1 MWYRRCH
8 LGIGA
13 GRSEPYLQL
22 LLQLIHLTVP
32 FRPPIVRQGL
42 ARYARRGPIFISPG
56 QVLAMARG
64 KFGEH
69 LKRERE
75 LREVSLDELSKATRI
90 SNRFLQALENEDWG
104 KLPGGVFGHGF
115 VRTIA
120 RYLGLSEEAL
130 LGEYDLA
137 RAEKSPAV
145 APNPTE
151 PIPSPPRW
159 LPVAVVVGG
168 LILLVLLLY
177 GVGYAWRQVSAYRTA
192 KQSAASSAVAPLE
205 LSVSA
210 SASTH
215 VRVIADGKL
224 LTDSQIY
231 AGDTLHFTAKQQ
243 FDVSATNSSAVLLQ
257 LNGRAMPPLGLPG
270 TFGRMVFSQ
279 ENLRKGPGGSKP

>member
-1 MWYRRCH
+1 
-8 LGIGA
+8 
-13 GRSEPYLQL
+13 
-22 LLQLIHLTVP
+22 
-32 FRPPIVRQGL
+32 
-42 ARYARRGPIFISPG
+42 
-56 QVLAMARG
+56 MARG

-115 VRTIA
+115 VRSIA

-137 RAEKSPAV
+137 RAEKAPAT
-145 APNPTE
+145 AAKPPE
-151 PIPSPPRW
+151 PIPSPPKW
-159 LPVAVVVGG
+159 IPAAMVLGG
-168 LILLVLLLY
+168 LLLLVLLFYGALY
-177 GVGYAWRQVSAYRTA
+177 GWRQMTVYRAA
-192 KQSAASSAVAPLE
+192 KQSAASTAGVPLE
-205 LSVSA
+205 LSISA

-215 VRVIADGKL
+215 VRIIADGKV
-224 LTDSQIY
+224 LTDSQVY

-257 LNGRAMPPLGLPG
+257 LNGRAMPPLGVAG
-270 TFGRMVFSQ
+270 TFGRMVYTQ
-279 ENLRKGPGGSKP
+279 ENLRKAPGGDSKP

>member
-1 MWYRRCH
+1 
-8 LGIGA
+8 
-13 GRSEPYLQL
+13 
-22 LLQLIHLTVP
+22 
-32 FRPPIVRQGL
+32 
-42 ARYARRGPIFISPG
+42 
-56 QVLAMARG
+56 MARG

-115 VRTIA
+115 VRSIA

-137 RAEKSPAV
+137 RAEKLPA
-145 APNPTE
+145 ATPKPEE
-151 PIPSPPRW
+151 PIPSAPKWIPAA
-159 LPVAVVVGG
+159 LVVGG
-168 LILLVLLLY
+168 VILLILFLY
-177 GVGYAWRQVSAYRTA
+177 AARYGWNRVAAYRSE
-192 KQSAASSAVAPLE
+192 KQSAASTADASLE
-205 LSVSA
+205 LSLSA

-215 VRVIADGKL
+215 VRVIADGKV
-224 LTDSQIY
+224 LTDSQVY

-257 LNGRAMPPLGLPG
+257 LNGRAMPPLGTPG
-270 TFGRMVFSQ
+270 TFGRMVLSQ
-279 ENLRKGPGGSKP
+279 ENLRKGPVGNSKP

>member
-1 MWYRRCH
+1 
-8 LGIGA
+8 
-13 GRSEPYLQL
+13 
-22 LLQLIHLTVP
+22 
-32 FRPPIVRQGL
+32 
-42 ARYARRGPIFISPG
+42 
-56 QVLAMARG
+56 MARG

-115 VRTIA
+115 VRSIA

-137 RAEKSPAV
+137 RAEKAPAA
-145 APNPTE
+145 APKAEE
-151 PIPSPPRW
+151 PIPSPPKW
-159 LPVAVVVGG
+159 IPAAVAVGG
-168 LILLVLLLY
+168 LLLLVLFFY
-177 GVGYAWRQVSAYRTA
+177 GARYAWRQVAAYRAA
-192 KQSAASSAVAPLE
+192 KQSATTSDVPLA
-205 LSVSA
+205 LSISA

-231 AGDTLHFTAKQQ
+231 AGDTLNFTAKQQ

-257 LNGRAMPPLGLPG
+257 LNGRAMPPLGAPG

-279 ENLRKGPGGSKP
+279 ENLRKGPGGAKP

>member
-1 MWYRRCH
+1 
-8 LGIGA
+8 
-13 GRSEPYLQL
+13 
-22 LLQLIHLTVP
+22 
-32 FRPPIVRQGL
+32 
-42 ARYARRGPIFISPG
+42 
-56 QVLAMARG
+56 MARG

-115 VRTIA
+115 VRSIA

-137 RAEKSPAV
+137 RAEKAPAA
-145 APNPTE
+145 APKAEE
-151 PIPSPPRW
+151 PIPSPPKW
-159 LPVAVVVGG
+159 IPAAVAVGG
-168 LILLVLLLY
+168 LLLLVLFFY
-177 GVGYAWRQVSAYRTA
+177 GARYAWRQVAAYRAA
-192 KQSAASSAVAPLE
+192 KQSATTSDVPLA
-205 LSVSA
+205 LSISA

-224 LTDSQIY
+224 LRDSQIY
-231 AGDTLHFTAKQQ
+231 AGDTLNFTAKQQ

-257 LNGRAMPPLGLPG
+257 LNGRAMPPLGAPG

-279 ENLRKGPGGSKP
+279 ENLRKGPGGAKP

>member
-1 MWYRRCH
+1 
-8 LGIGA
+8 
-13 GRSEPYLQL
+13 
-22 LLQLIHLTVP
+22 
-32 FRPPIVRQGL
+32 
-42 ARYARRGPIFISPG
+42 
-56 QVLAMARG
+56 MARG

-115 VRTIA
+115 VRSIA

-137 RAEKSPAV
+137 RAEKAPAA
-145 APNPTE
+145 APKAAE
-151 PIPSPPRW
+151 PIPSPPKW
-159 LPVAVVVGG
+159 IPVAVVLGG
-168 LILLVLLLY
+168 LLLLVLFLY
-177 GVGYAWRQVSAYRTA
+177 GAMYAWRQVSAYRA
-192 KQSAASSAVAPLE
+192 VKQSAASTAGVPLE
-205 LSVSA
+205 LSISA

-215 VRVIADGKL
+215 VRVIADGKV

-257 LNGRAMPPLGLPG
+257 LNGRAMPPLGTPG
-270 TFGRMVFSQ
+270 TFGRMVLSQ
-279 ENLRKGPGGSKP
+279 ENLRKGSVGNSKP

>member
-1 MWYRRCH
+1 
-8 LGIGA
+8 
-13 GRSEPYLQL
+13 
-22 LLQLIHLTVP
+22 
-32 FRPPIVRQGL
+32 
-42 ARYARRGPIFISPG
+42 
-56 QVLAMARG
+56 MARG

-115 VRTIA
+115 VRSIA

-137 RAEKSPAV
+137 RAEKAPAA
-145 APNPTE
+145 APKAEE
-151 PIPSPPRW
+151 PIPSPPKW
-159 LPVAVVVGG
+159 IPAAVAVGG
-168 LILLVLLLY
+168 LLLLVLFFY
-177 GVGYAWRQVSAYRTA
+177 GARYAWRQVAAYRAA
-192 KQSAASSAVAPLE
+192 KQSAATSDVPLA
-205 LSVSA
+205 LSISA

-231 AGDTLHFTAKQQ
+231 AGDTLNFTAKQQ

-257 LNGRAMPPLGLPG
+257 LNGRAMPPLGAPG

-279 ENLRKGPGGSKP
+279 ENLRKGPGGAKP

>member
-1 MWYRRCH
+1 
-8 LGIGA
+8 
-13 GRSEPYLQL
+13 
-22 LLQLIHLTVP
+22 
-32 FRPPIVRQGL
+32 
-42 ARYARRGPIFISPG
+42 
-56 QVLAMARG
+56 MARG

-115 VRTIA
+115 VRSIA

-137 RAEKSPAV
+137 RAEKLPVATAKPA
-145 APNPTE
+145 E

-159 LPVAVVVGG
+159 LPAAMVLGG
-168 LILLVLLLY
+168 LLVLVLLFY
-177 GVGYAWRQVSAYRTA
+177 GARYAWNRAAADHTA
-192 KQSAASSAVAPLE
+192 KPSAVSPADVPLE
-205 LSVSA
+205 LSLSA
-210 SASTH
+210 SAGTH
-215 VRVIADGKL
+215 VRVIADGKVL
-224 LTDSQIY
+224 MDSQIY

-257 LNGRAMPPLGLPG
+257 LNGRAMPPLGSPG
-270 TFGRMVFSQ
+270 TFGRMVLSQ
-279 ENLRKGPGGSKP
+279 ENLRKEPVGNSKP

>member
-1 MWYRRCH
+1 
-8 LGIGA
+8 
-13 GRSEPYLQL
+13 
-22 LLQLIHLTVP
+22 
-32 FRPPIVRQGL
+32 
-42 ARYARRGPIFISPG
+42 
-56 QVLAMARG
+56 MARG

-115 VRTIA
+115 VRSIA

-137 RAEKSPAV
+137 RAEKLPAA
-145 APNPTE
+145 APKPQE
-151 PIPSPPRW
+151 PIPSFPKW
-159 LPVAVVVGG
+159 IPVAVVLGS
-168 LILLVLLLY
+168 LLLLVLLVY
-177 GVGYAWRQVSAYRTA
+177 GMAYTWRQVSAYRAA
-192 KQSAASSAVAPLE
+192 KQSATSTSDVPLE
-205 LSVSA
+205 LSISA

-215 VRVIADGKL
+215 VRVIADGKV

-231 AGDTLHFTAKQQ
+231 SGDTLRFTAKQQ

-257 LNGRAMPPLGLPG
+257 LNGRAMPPLGTPG
-270 TFGRMVFSQ
+270 TFGRMVLSQ
-279 ENLRKGPGGSKP
+279 ENLRKGPVGNSKP

>member
-1 MWYRRCH
+1 
-8 LGIGA
+8 
-13 GRSEPYLQL
+13 
-22 LLQLIHLTVP
+22 
-32 FRPPIVRQGL
+32 
-42 ARYARRGPIFISPG
+42 
-56 QVLAMARG
+56 MARG

-115 VRTIA
+115 VRSIA
-120 RYLGLSEEAL
+120 RYLGLAEEAL

-137 RAEKSPAV
+137 RAEKLPA
-145 APNPTE
+145 ATPKPAE
-151 PIPSPPRW
+151 PIPSPPKW
-159 LPVAVVVGG
+159 IPAALVLGG
-168 LILLVLLLY
+168 VLLLVLFFY
-177 GVGYAWRQVSAYRTA
+177 GTRHAWNRVAAYRAA
-192 KQSAASSAVAPLE
+192 KQSASSTSDVPLE

-215 VRVIADGKL
+215 VRVIADGKVL
-224 LTDSQIY
+224 MDAQIY
-231 AGDTLHFTAKQQ
+231 AGDTLPFKAKQQ

-257 LNGRAMPPLGLPG
+257 LNGKAMPPLGPPG

-279 ENLRKGPGGSKP
+279 ENLRKGSVGNSKP

>member
-1 MWYRRCH
+1 
-8 LGIGA
+8 
-13 GRSEPYLQL
+13 
-22 LLQLIHLTVP
+22 
-32 FRPPIVRQGL
+32 
-42 ARYARRGPIFISPG
+42 
-56 QVLAMARG
+56 MARG

-115 VRTIA
+115 VRSIA

-137 RAEKSPAV
+137 RAEK
-145 APNPTE
+145 APTATPKVEE
-151 PIPSPPRW
+151 PIPSPSKW
-159 LPVAVVVGG
+159 IPVAVVLGA
-168 LILLVLLLY
+168 LLLLVLLFY
-177 GVGYAWRQVSAYRTA
+177 GGRFAWHQVAAYRA
-192 KQSAASSAVAPLE
+192 AQQSAGSTSNVALE
-205 LSVSA
+205 LSISA

-215 VRVIADGKL
+215 IRVIGDGKV

-257 LNGRAMPPLGLPG
+257 LNGRAMPPLGESG

-279 ENLRKGPGGSKP
+279 ENLRKGPVGDSKP

>member
-1 MWYRRCH
+1 
-8 LGIGA
+8 
-13 GRSEPYLQL
+13 
-22 LLQLIHLTVP
+22 
-32 FRPPIVRQGL
+32 
-42 ARYARRGPIFISPG
+42 
-56 QVLAMARG
+56 MARG

-90 SNRFLQALENEDWG
+90 SNRFLQALENEDWA

-115 VRTIA
+115 VRSIA

-137 RAEKSPAV
+137 RAEKLPAV
-145 APNPTE
+145 APKPAE
-151 PIPSPPRW
+151 PIPSPPKW
-159 LPVAVVVGG
+159 IPVAVVLGS
-168 LILLVLLLY
+168 LLLLVLLVY
-177 GVGYAWRQVSAYRTA
+177 GVGYAWRQVSAYRAA
-192 KQSAASSAVAPLE
+192 KQSAASTAVPLE
-205 LSVSA
+205 LSISA
-210 SASTH
+210 SAGTH
-215 VRVIADGKL
+215 LRVIADGKV
-224 LTDSQIY
+224 LTDSQVY

-279 ENLRKGPGGSKP
+279 DNLRKAPVGNSKP

>member
-1 MWYRRCH
+1 
-8 LGIGA
+8 
-13 GRSEPYLQL
+13 
-22 LLQLIHLTVP
+22 
-32 FRPPIVRQGL
+32 
-42 ARYARRGPIFISPG
+42 
-56 QVLAMARG
+56 MARG

-115 VRTIA
+115 VRSIA

-137 RAEKSPAV
+137 RAEKLPV
-145 APNPTE
+145 ATAKPE
-151 PIPSPPRW
+151 PIPSPPKW
-159 LPVAVVVGG
+159 LPAAMVLGSLLG
-168 LILLVLLLY
+168 LVLLFY
-177 GVGYAWRQVSAYRTA
+177 GARYAWNRAAADHTAKPSAVSA
-192 KQSAASSAVAPLE
+192 SDVPLE
-205 LSVSA
+205 LSLSA

-215 VRVIADGKL
+215 VRVIGDGKVL
-224 LTDSQIY
+224 MDSQIY

-257 LNGRAMPPLGLPG
+257 LNGRAMPPLGSPG
-270 TFGRMVFSQ
+270 TFGRMVLGQ
-279 ENLRKGPGGSKP
+279 ENLRKEPVGNSKP